1 MPIVIGTVLFDLG
14 IGDATVRPDATAG
27 YAACVAAS
35 TEPVVPGPVGAGA
48 GATVSKWRGPEH
60 ARPAGIGSAAVRH
73 DDLIVAAIVVVNAF
87 GDVLATGEPS
97 PIDVGG
103 SLLEGVPFEES
114 TTIGAVV
121 TNASLDK
128 TGCFLVAQGA
138 HDGLARAVAPVH
150 TQADGDAFVAAATGE
165 VPAASRPRPGS
176 GGESDRGRDSVSS
189 RRRRVKAGQGRTV
202 GGVPVL
208 AEVER
213 EALACTRCKLADG
226 RTQVV
231 FGMGNPEADLVFC
244 GEGPGAEE
252 DRQGLPFVGRV
263 RSAARP
269 ADARGDR
276 HRPRRGASSERGEVP
291 AAGQPRPRTRR
302 DRGVPAV
309 ARASS
314 STSSTRRSSSRL
326 GNFATKLLLET
337 TEGITKLRGKV
348 YPSAHGRARPHLPSR
363 RRAAG
368 RRARRWPRCAP
379 TSSGPSR
386 RSRGAG

>member
-1 MPIVIGTVLFDLG
+1 MSGGVTEVDGVRVGHWTDPGARTGCTVVLLPANTVASGEVRGGAPGTREWALLAPERAVDRIDALVFTGGSAFGLAACDGVTRFCEERGMGFPTRVGPVPIVIGTVLFDLG

-35 TEPVVPGPVGAGA
+35 TEPVVPGPIGAGA

-165 VPAASRPRPGS
+165 VPAATDLVR
-176 GGESDRGRDSVSS
+176 
-189 RRRRVKAGQGRTV
+189 
-202 GGVPVL
+202 VL
-208 AEVER
+208 AAR
-213 EALACTRCKLADG
+213 AI
-226 RTQVV
+226 
-231 FGMGNPEADLVFC
+231 
-244 GEGPGAEE
+244 E
-252 DRQGLPFVGRV
+252 DAI
-263 RSAARP
+263 RSAV
-269 ADARGDR
+269 
-276 HRPRRGASSERGEVP
+276 GA
-291 AAGQPRPRTRR
+291 
-302 DRGVPAV
+302 AV
-309 ARASS
+309 
-314 STSSTRRSSSRL
+314 
-326 GNFATKLLLET
+326 
-337 TEGITKLRGKV
+337 
-348 YPSAHGRARPHLPSR
+348 
-363 RRAAG
+363 
-368 RRARRWPRCAP
+368 
-379 TSSGPSR
+379 
-386 RSRGAG
+386 